1 MGPSE
6 TIYSHLLNLFIYI
19 IRNSLADVDKNS
31 CYNIRNQQNTLT
43 AMMTGSLP
51 SSSSS
56 STTSSNGSLRPGPG
70 ANQDDQFV
78 DDLVSRLLKEDT
90 EDDLVSGLNS
100 LLKQ

>member
-1 MGPSE
+1 MLQIP
-6 TIYSHLLNLFIYI
+6 
-19 IRNSLADVDKNS
+19 ADVENSS
-31 CYNIRNQQNTLT
+31 CYRQQKKSRQMT

-56 STTSSNGSLRPGPG
+56 STTSSNGSLRLQS
-70 ANQDDQFV
+70 ANDDQFV
-78 DDLVSRLLKEDT
+78 DDLVSRLIKEDA